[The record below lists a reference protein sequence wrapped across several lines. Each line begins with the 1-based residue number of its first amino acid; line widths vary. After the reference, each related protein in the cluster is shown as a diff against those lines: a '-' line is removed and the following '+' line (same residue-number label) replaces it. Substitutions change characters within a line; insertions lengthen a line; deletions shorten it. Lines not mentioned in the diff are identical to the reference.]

1 MLSVCVRCIKT
12 TLVNRWRSV
21 FTPRHTTTTRLA
33 RPAGMAAAMWH
44 GIRQML
50 HGQQHRCCVS
60 DPAEEQLHVATP
72 GATII
77 TVLGDSLSSTEGRCN
92 AITPWPML
100 LQDSLGAAGAF
111 TVHGFAQPAISL
123 RQYQG
128 SEVWG
133 RAITTRPDV
142 LAIMLAT
149 LWKTDDQRLLGAVS
163 LKLPPPPPAPA
174 LPASDQ
180 A

>member
-1 MLSVCVRCIKT
+1 MRVCA
-12 TLVNRWRSV
+12 LVSIRLISPC
-21 FTPRHTTTTRLA
+21 FTPPQSQVCTTGRA
-33 RPAGMAAAMWH
+33 SPVSAGMAAAMWH

-72 GATII
+72 GATVI

-100 LQDSLGAAGAF
+100 LQDSLGAGAF
-111 TVHGFAQPAISL
+111 TVHGFAQPAISV

-133 RAITTRPDV
+133 RAITTQPDV
-142 LAIMLAT
+142 LAIMLGT
-149 LWKTDDQRLLGAVS
+149 LWKTDGPEASSRSRPKARPAA
-163 LKLPPPPPAPA
+163 PPPTPA
-174 LPASDQ
+174 LLASYQ

>member
-1 MLSVCVRCIKT
+1 
-12 TLVNRWRSV
+12 
-21 FTPRHTTTTRLA
+21 
-33 RPAGMAAAMWH
+33 MWH

-72 GATII
+72 GATVI

-100 LQDSLGAAGAF
+100 LQDSLGAGAF
-111 TVHGFAQPAISL
+111 TVHGFAQPAISV

-142 LAIMLAT
+142 LAIMLGT
-149 LWKTDDQRLLGAVS
+149 LWKTDDQWLLVAVA
-163 LKLPPPPPAPA
+163 LKLAPPPPAA
-174 LPASDQ
+174 RARPASVISSLGGPSLS
-180 A
+180 ASLG

>member
-1 MLSVCVRCIKT
+1 
-12 TLVNRWRSV
+12 
-21 FTPRHTTTTRLA
+21 
-33 RPAGMAAAMWH
+33 MAAAMWH

-72 GATII
+72 GATVI

-100 LQDSLGAAGAF
+100 LQDSLGAGAF
-111 TVHGFAQPAISL
+111 TVHGFAQPAISV

-142 LAIMLAT
+142 LAIMLGT
-149 LWKTDDQRLLGAVS
+149 LWKTDGPEASSRSRPKAR
-163 LKLPPPPPAPA
+163 PAPPPPAPA
-174 LPASDQ
+174 LLASYQ

>member
-1 MLSVCVRCIKT
+1 MVWSAL
-12 TLVNRWRSV
+12 
-21 FTPRHTTTTRLA
+21 PPARLA
-33 RPAGMAAAMWH
+33 DLPRARRAAAPRAPPLGRDDMWH

-60 DPAEEQLHVATP
+60 DPVEEQLHVAKP
-72 GATII
+72 GATVI

-100 LQDSLGAAGAF
+100 LQDGLGAGAF
-111 TVHGFAQPAISL
+111 TVHGFAQPAISV

-133 RAITTRPDV
+133 RAVTTQPDV
-142 LAIMLAT
+142 LAIMLGT
-149 LWKTDDQRLLGAVS
+149 MWKTDAQRLLGESA
-163 LKLPPPPPAPA
+163 LQHAPPAP
-174 LPASDQ
+174 DQ

>member
-1 MLSVCVRCIKT
+1 
-12 TLVNRWRSV
+12 
-21 FTPRHTTTTRLA
+21 
-33 RPAGMAAAMWH
+33 MAAAMRH

-72 GATII
+72 GATVI

-100 LQDSLGAAGAF
+100 LQDSLGAGAF
-111 TVHGFAQPAISL
+111 TVHGFAQPAISV

-128 SEVWG
+128 SEVWS
-133 RAITTRPDV
+133 RAVKTTPDV
-142 LAIMLAT
+142 LAIMLGT
-149 LWKTDDQRLLGAVS
+149 NDGHRGFDGRDFRHKMTELVRTFPHV
-163 LKLPPPPPAPA
+163 PMP
-174 LPASDQ
+174 
-180 A
+180 

>member
-1 MLSVCVRCIKT
+1 
-12 TLVNRWRSV
+12 
-21 FTPRHTTTTRLA
+21 
-33 RPAGMAAAMWH
+33 MWH

-50 HGQQHRCCVS
+50 HGQQHRCCFS

-72 GATII
+72 GATVI

-100 LQDSLGAAGAF
+100 LQDGLGASAF
-111 TVHGFAQPAISL
+111 TVHGFAQPAISV

-133 RAITTRPDV
+133 RAVTTQPDV
-142 LAIMLAT
+142 LAIMLGT
-149 LWKTDDQRLLGAVS
+149 MWKTDAQRLLGESA
-163 LKLPPPPPAPA
+163 LQHAPPAP
-174 LPASDQ
+174 DQ